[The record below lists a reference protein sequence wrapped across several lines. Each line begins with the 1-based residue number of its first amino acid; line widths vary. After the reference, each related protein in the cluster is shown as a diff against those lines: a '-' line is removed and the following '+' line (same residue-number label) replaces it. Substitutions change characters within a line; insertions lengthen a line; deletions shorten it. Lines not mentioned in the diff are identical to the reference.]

1 VQQFSDVGDSDD
13 ARHYRDFTVIP
24 GPDPRLQQAGRLEE
38 SGCGGSER
46 PDGQFSFRPERV
58 LFRPG
63 EAVPMYASATPRF
76 PCQDEKSLLSE
87 SETASVSPGGFR
99 MDTSIG
105 VMTAI

>member
-38 SGCGGSER
+38 SGCGVSER

-63 EAVPMYASATPRF
+63 EAVPMYASAQPLDFLARTKNPSF
-76 PCQDEKSLLSE
+76 PNRKLP
-87 SETASVSPGGFR
+87 VSHPEVSGW
-99 MDTSIG
+99 TL
-105 VMTAI
+105 V